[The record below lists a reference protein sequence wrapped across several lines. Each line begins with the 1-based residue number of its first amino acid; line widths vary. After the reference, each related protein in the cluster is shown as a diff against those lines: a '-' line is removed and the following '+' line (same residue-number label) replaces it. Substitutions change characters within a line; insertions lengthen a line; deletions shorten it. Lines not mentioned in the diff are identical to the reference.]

1 MVAVTRALSAVTVV
15 GRALV
20 AALTVTGRALVA
32 ELALYL
38 RWSFRAV
45 VLLAVV
51 AAAWSWW
58 LRPAV
63 GAEIARQR
71 TQVTADLRTAVAPH
85 VDWRDLRDRITG
97 GRP

>member
-1 MVAVTRALSAVTVV
+1 MVAVTRALSAALAVV

-20 AALTVTGRALVA
+20 AELV
-32 ELALYL
+32 LYL

-45 VLLAVV
+45 VLLAVL
-51 AAAWSWW
+51 AAAWSGW

-63 GAEIARQR
+63 AAEIARQR
-71 TQVTADLRTAVAPH
+71 TQVTAELRAAVTPH

-97 GRP
+97 GNP